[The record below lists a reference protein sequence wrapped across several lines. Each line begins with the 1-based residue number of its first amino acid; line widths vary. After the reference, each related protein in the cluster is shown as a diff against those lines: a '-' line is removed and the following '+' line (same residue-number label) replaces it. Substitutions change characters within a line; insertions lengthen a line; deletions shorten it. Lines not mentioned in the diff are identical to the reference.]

1 MNIGKL
7 RLVGLGLFLGSL
19 TTFANPGLAR
29 IHAKMD
35 VNYDG
40 IVIADEFFAFW
51 EADYNRRDQD
61 NDKMLTATDVDPVF
75 MKLADQNQDGVLTW
89 EEERLIRQ
97 RHITRMD
104 KDGDGSLSLQE
115 MAGTAP

>member
-1 MNIGKL
+1 
-7 RLVGLGLFLGSL
+7 
-19 TTFANPGLAR
+19 
-29 IHAKMD
+29 
-35 VNYDG
+35 
-40 IVIADEFFAFW
+40 
-51 EADYNRRDQD
+51 
-61 NDKMLTATDVDPVF
+61 VF